1 MAVFKIASTDIGYDV
16 GQLSSFPEAID
27 TKEDLYIASNNAVTT
42 LKQSL
47 TYGGKIIFVEDNSR
61 FPPSGILRIG
71 PPPGQRGSAE
81 LVYYQTKTVGCFKDL
96 IRGFAGSRQNPWT
109 MGAYVSHGVFAEHH
123 NSVKDAI
130 LQLENK
136 IGLEENP
143 DTNSLNGILKKQESR
158 FLSPQAR
165 FRAYPTNGT
174 TPLQVAFQNFTNGP
188 VVKYLWDFGD
198 GTTSAE
204 ESPVH
209 TYVEEGTYTVKLN
222 VITSLG
228 SQGITTKYNYIS
240 ANDEIKSPFFYFLV
254 ERKSEN
260 KVLFPPGGIEEYVI
274 VQYQENRLV
283 DGNVE
288 LTTLFNGVQLVHTTL
303 SGIIYSKQA
312 NVKTITS
319 ISADNPAEITCVSHG
334 FSSGDTIV
342 INGSD
347 STPSIDAEWQI
358 AVTGPD
364 TFTIPEEVTI
374 AGTEGKAVKRTLVE
388 SESDYTAI
396 QKFRTEIDGSIVI
409 SDLVD
414 IQLTDT
420 RVVSGVFDQTNSE
433 ISLLWFVS
441 EESES
446 FVKAFY
452 AQKKSIT
459 DFEDPSTDTDD
470 AIYSTA
476 TSEANSGVKPT
487 TLKFIDQTDGKIIK
501 RYWVFDGAGKV
512 IKKISDG
519 TYEEIAVDLE
529 AYLVDDPNEH
539 TIDFIYD
546 EPGEYNPSLMIL
558 FENQQLSRAFLTT
571 SIRVS

>member
-16 GQLSSFPEAID
+16 GQLSSFPEGID
-27 TKEDLYIASNNAVTT
+27 TKEDLYIAANNAVTT

-47 TYGGKIIFVEDNSR
+47 TYGGKIIFVEDNTR

-81 LVYYQTKTVGCFKDL
+81 LVYYQTKTAGCFKDL

-123 NSVKDAI
+123 NSVKDAV

-136 IGLEENP
+136 VGLKENP
-143 DTNSLNGILKKQESR
+143 DAASLNGILKKQESR

-165 FRAYPTNGT
+165 FRAFPTSGT
-174 TPLQVAFQNFTNGP
+174 SPLQVTFQNFTNGP

-228 SQGITTKYNYIS
+228 SQGVTTKYNYIS
-240 ANDEIKSPFFYFLV
+240 ANNDLKSPFFYFLV

-260 KVLFPPGGIEEYVI
+260 EVLFPPTGLEEYTI
-274 VQYQENRLV
+274 AQYKENRIV
-283 DGNVE
+283 NGNVE
-288 LTTLFNGVQLVHTTL
+288 LKTLFDGVQLIHTTL
-303 SGIIYSKQA
+303 SGIIYSKTA
-312 NVKTITS
+312 NAKTITS
-319 ISADNPAEITCVSHG
+319 ISIDNPTEITCVSHG
-334 FSSGDTIV
+334 FSSGDTVV

-347 STPSIDAEWQI
+347 STPSIDGEWQI
-358 AVTGPD
+358 TVTGPD
-364 TFTIPEEVTI
+364 TFTIPEEVTVV
-374 AGTEGKAVKRTLVE
+374 GTDGRAAKRTLVE

-396 QKFRTEIDGSIVI
+396 QKFRTEMDGSIVV
-409 SDLVD
+409 SDLVNLE
-414 IQLTDT
+414 LTDT
-420 RVVSGVFDQTNSE
+420 RVVSGAFDQTTSQ
-433 ISLLWFVS
+433 IYLLWFLA

-446 FVKAFY
+446 FIKAFY
-452 AQKKSIT
+452 AQKKSIA
-459 DFEDPSTDTDD
+459 DIADPSTDTDD

-476 TSEANSGVKPT
+476 TSDANTGIKPT

-501 RYWVFDGAGKV
+501 RYWVFDGTGKV

-519 TYEEIAVDLE
+519 TYEEIPVDME

-546 EPGEYNPSLMIL
+546 QPGDYSPSLMIL
-558 FENQQLSRAFLTT
+558 FENQQLSRAFLTN